1 MFYTADKIEDPVSIS
16 ILQVKNKVL
25 VIQVSGKVNFD
36 IDEGNLAFIGTINI
50 VAKNKKMVSTIKVEN
65 KGEKK
70 GEEIKLI
77 N

>member
-1 MFYTADKIEDPVSIS
+1 M
-16 ILQVKNKVL
+16 
-25 VIQVSGKVNFD
+25 IQVSGKVNFD